1 MEDKRYELTPEEQK
15 IWDTR
20 FDEAERVMGKPAAD
34 AMRKLYDFY
43 GTDWI
48 FWLGSLYDYESG
60 FIYYANSARD
70 NSGYLPDS
78 ESTCQAIG
86 IINSSGAAARYG
98 LDWKKALPAEAGERM
113 LRYAQQMQSDE
124 DGYFYHK
131 QWGNKI
137 GAARRGRDY
146 SQCLEIIRRMA
157 GKPLYPTA
165 TERIEA
171 LAKAAEEKKAEPV
184 KAEAKTEEKPV
195 FPPHLLSKEAMLE
208 YLKKFDIRHES
219 HGMGH
224 ILAAQGSQIV
234 AAGLADF
241 VCDYIDS
248 MQFPDTGLW
257 EIGANYASLSGV
269 IKMGS
274 LYGILGRPIKHGY
287 NIIDSAIEVI
297 LSDEDPKPINYV
309 FNPIG
314 GLGTAVGS
322 VAKANKA
329 AAERG
334 EEPPYDMEL
343 VRRKIYDRLPEMV
356 DKTIEKLAKFRK
368 PDGSFSFLQKRSLIF
383 SQGVACSLGEDE
395 GDVNGLA
402 CAMTYILGS
411 MFGFLGIP
419 WIPMCNPVHF
429 EKFLDM
435 VREAKPTVKRPYPP
449 EYAEVQNFEGGGMSH
464 RFAGSSGGFDI
475 TPDPHRD
482 GNSTLKWW
490 SEEGKVDRVKY
501 NATDF
506 LRQPPVTKI
515 TAFTYEVEVLLL
527 ECAKEGKIFDIEL
540 YSNGNTAVSVPVSV
554 KGGEM
559 FFTPCD
565 TAPVRLG
572 STDGWVKLKLEYY
585 PIDDSSAK
593 TKLFADGVCVAESA
607 SFVGDKPLDFVDG
620 AAFVAEEAYL
630 EFLFDNLKCRICT
643 DKTYKG

>member
-1 MEDKRYELTPEEQK
+1 MEDKRYQLTPEEQK

-98 LDWKKALPAEAGERM
+98 LDWKKALPKEAAERM
-113 LRYAQQMQSDE
+113 LRYAQAMQSDE

-131 QWGNKI
+131 QWGSKI
-137 GAARRGRDY
+137 GTARRGRDY
-146 SQCLEIIRRMA
+146 SQCLEIIRRMG

-165 TERIEA
+165 NERIEA
-171 LAKAAEEKKAEPV
+171 LAKAAAEKAENKEEKT
-184 KAEAKTEEKPV
+184 EAKTEEKPP
-195 FPPHLLSKEAMLE
+195 FPPHLLSKEAMLA
-208 YLKKFDIRHES
+208 YLEKFDIRHES

-224 ILAAQGSQIV
+224 ILAAQGSQII

-248 MQFPDTGLW
+248 KQYPDTGLW

-274 LYGILGRPIKHGY
+274 LYGILGRPIQYGY
-287 NIIDSAIEVI
+287 QIIDSAIDVI

-329 AAERG
+329 ATDRG
-334 EEPPYDMEL
+334 EAPPYDMDL
-343 VRRKIYDRLPEMV
+343 VRRKIYDRLPAMV
-356 DKTIEKLAKFRK
+356 DKTIEKLSKFRK

-383 SQGVACSLGEDE
+383 SQGVACSLGENE

-435 VREAKPTVKRPYPP
+435 IREAKPTVKRPYPP

-475 TPDPHRD
+475 TPDPYD
-482 GNSTLKWW
+482 KENSTLKWW
-490 SEEGKVDRVKY
+490 SEEGKRDRVY
-501 NATDF
+501 YDATDF
-506 LRQPPVTKI
+506 LRVPPVTKI
-515 TAFTYEVEVLLL
+515 TAFTYDVDVLLL
-527 ECAKEGKIFDIEL
+527 EYTEGRIFDIEL
-540 YSNGNTAVSVPVSV
+540 SNAEKAAVSIPVTV

-559 FFTPCD
+559 FLSPSD
-565 TAPVRLG
+565 ISPVKVGKVGEWTHLRF
-572 STDGWVKLKLEYY
+572 EYY
-585 PIDDSSAK
+585 PIDATCAK
-593 TKLFADGVCVAESA
+593 IKLFRGDECVAVSEK
-607 SFVGDKPLDFVDG
+607 FEGDMPLDF
-620 AAFVAEEAYL
+620 ANRSAFVSAEPKLA
-630 EFLFDNLKCRICT
+630 FLFDNLKCRICT
-643 DKTYKG
+643 DKVYNP